1 LSTLLF
7 TSLAALLQYR
17 DGSYRTELGS
27 YPDEPAHLIT
37 GLMIRDYVFSGMK
50 TGPVEYAENYY
61 LHYPKVG
68 FGMWPP
74 LFHFTEAAWFV
85 LFPPSRTT
93 AFVLEAL
100 ITGLLAAMLAA
111 RAARLFGVSF
121 GVLGGVCF
129 VLMPVV
135 RLYTGMIMADTLM
148 ALIAF
153 AAMLAFA
160 AYAEKGGYGRA
171 ALFGLLCGLALM
183 TKSNA
188 AALALLPPIALI
200 LLRKYRML
208 IAPGTLLAAV
218 IALAIAIP
226 CQLLVFHFWTG
237 AVSPYKYSVGYL
249 LEMLRVHL
257 AMYVKLPGFVLF
269 VLAIFGAVQR
279 VVLPYLS
286 RTLEPLWASTG
297 GLVAALFLFGFAPLP
312 SEPRY
317 HIAAMAAIVLFACA
331 GLHGVATR
339 FLPERSLARSA
350 LALAV
355 FVLFFV
361 TAPAPPRHR
370 NFGFIAAAEGIL
382 ANPAYRN
389 SVMLVSSENFGEGMF
404 IPEIALREQRPGH
417 YILRATKV
425 LSRSRWDLDSY
436 ELLYK
441 TPEEIE
447 RYLESIPVRLVIFD
461 TSPGIARMPHHAL
474 LRQLFQTRTDKWR
487 RIASYPNEA
496 GASVEVYEQQGAV
509 DRPGAIQVDMRYTLR
524 TVLKGSYDGEK

>member
-1 LSTLLF
+1 MSALLF
-7 TSLAALLQYR
+7 TGLAAALQYR
-17 DGSYRTELGS
+17 DGAYRTELGS

-37 GLMIRDYVFSGMK
+37 GLMIRDYLFSGMK
-50 TGPVEYAENYY
+50 TGPVDYAENYY

-85 LFPPSRTT
+85 LFPPSRTA

-100 ITGLLAAMLAA
+100 ITGLLAAMVAA
-111 RAARLFGVSF
+111 NAARLFGISF
-121 GVLGGVCF
+121 GLMGEVCF
-129 VLMPVV
+129 VFMPVV
-135 RLYTGMIMADTLM
+135 RLYTGMVMADTLM

-160 AYAEKGGYGRA
+160 AYVEKGGYGRA

-188 AALALLPPIALI
+188 AALALLPPVTLI

-208 IAPGTLLAAV
+208 IAPATLLAAAV
-218 IALAIAIP
+218 ALAIAIP
-226 CQLLVFHFWTG
+226 CQLLVVHFWTG
-237 AVSPYKYSVGYL
+237 AVSPYKYSAGFV

-257 AMYVKLPGFVLF
+257 AMYFRLPGFVLLP
-269 VLAIFGAVQR
+269 LAIVGAVHR

-286 RTLEPLWASTG
+286 RTIQPPWASAA
-297 GLVAALFLFGFAPLP
+297 GLVAAMFLFGFAPLP

-317 HIAAMAAIVLFACA
+317 HIAAVAAIVLFACA
-331 GLHGVATR
+331 GLYAIMSRYPAV
-339 FLPERSLARSA
+339 
-350 LALAV
+350 ALAV
-355 FVLFFV
+355 AALFVV
-361 TAPAPPRHR
+361 TAGATPPYKNH
-370 NFGFIAAAEGIL
+370 GFMAAAEAL
-382 ANPAYRN
+382 EKNPAYRN
-389 SVMLVSSENFGEGMF
+389 AVMLVSSENFGEGML

-417 YILRATKV
+417 YVLRATKV

-447 RYLESIPVRLVIFD
+447 KYLESIPVRLLVFD
-461 TSPGIARMPHHAL
+461 TSPGVARMAHHAL
-474 LRQLFQTRTDKWR
+474 LRQLLQTRTDKWR
-487 RIASYPNEA
+487 RVASYPNDS
-496 GASVEVYEQQGAV
+496 GGNVEVYEQQGAA